1 MKKKIVIIGAAGRDF
16 HNFNVLFKDN
26 NEYEVICFTATQ
38 IPGIDGRKYPKILSG
53 KMYPK
58 GIPIYP
64 EQDLEKLIKK
74 YKIDECILSYSDLS
88 YNYVMN
94 LASRVNSAGADFK
107 MLSAESTMLKSKK
120 PVIAVC
126 AVRTG
131 CGKSQTTRYIANYLK
146 QKGKRVIIIRHPMP
160 YGDLSKQVVQRF
172 ETLQDLEKY
181 NTTIE
186 EREEYEEHIKNG
198 FIVYAGVDYQR
209 ILKQA
214 ELEADVI
221 IWDGGNNDTP
231 FYKPDLMF
239 TVADA
244 LRPGHEKLFYPGEI
258 TFRIADAI
266 IINKENTANNRD
278 IDTIVLNAKNMNS
291 KAKIIHADSIIT
303 LEGNIIIKNKKILII
318 EDGPTL
324 THGGMSFGAGYKAVI
339 PENPKII
346 NCKKYI
352 SGSIKQTFEKYSHL
366 DGRVLPAMGYSK
378 EQIKELEKIILN
390 IHKKEK
396 LDYIVSGTPID
407 LKLLIKT
414 KVPILKAKY
423 ELKEKSN
430 IIQILLLKI
439 N

>member
-1 MKKKIVIIGAAGRDF
+1 MKKRIIIIGAAGRDF
-16 HNFNVLFKDN
+16 HNFNTIYRDN
-26 NEYEVICFTATQ
+26 KEYEVVCFTATQ

-53 KMYPK
+53 KMYTK

-88 YNYVMN
+88 YDYIMH
-94 LASRVNSAGADFK
+94 LGARVNSAGADFK

-172 ETLQDLEKY
+172 ETLQDLKKY

-231 FYKPDLMF
+231 FYKPDILF

-244 LRPGHEKLFYPGEI
+244 LRPGHEKKFYPGEI
-258 TFRIADAI
+258 NFKLADAI
-266 IINKENTANNRD
+266 IINKENTAKKRD
-278 IDTIVLNAKNMNS
+278 IDTIVMNAKEMNS

-303 LEGNIIIKNKKILII
+303 LEGDNSLRNKKVLII

-324 THGGMSFGAGYKAVI
+324 THGGMPFGAGFKAI
-339 PENPKII
+339 SNKGSKII
-346 NCKKYI
+346 NVKKYL
-352 SGSIKQTFEKYSHL
+352 SGELKETFKHYSHL
-366 DGRVLPAMGYSK
+366 DGNVLPAMGYSK
-378 EQIKELEKIILN
+378 KQIQELEQIIEIIK
-390 IHKKEK
+390 KKEK
-396 LDYIVSGTPID
+396 LEYIISGTPID

-414 KVPILKAKY
+414 EVPILRVKY
-423 ELKEKSN
+423 ELKEKGN
-430 IIQILLLKI
+430 IIKRILKFK
-439 N
+439 